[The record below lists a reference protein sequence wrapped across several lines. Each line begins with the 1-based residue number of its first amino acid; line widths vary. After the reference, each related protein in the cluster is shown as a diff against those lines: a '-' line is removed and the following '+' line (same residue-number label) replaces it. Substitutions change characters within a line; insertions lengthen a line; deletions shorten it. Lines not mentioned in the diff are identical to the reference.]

1 MFLGYGSGVK
11 GYKLWNPKTKR
22 AFMSK
27 SVVFNES
34 VMYFDKLSS
43 DVLPDFSEEQV
54 SVEVEHSVE
63 KENVTVDNDGATTS
77 DDSDPDSA
85 GSDDSNVQNSPP
97 VLQPQQSIAA
107 CRNRRNCGP
116 KPRLIEECNIVD
128 YALSCAE
135 QVDHGHEPSTYTEI
149 VG

>member
-1 MFLGYGSGVK
+1 
-11 GYKLWNPKTKR
+11 
-22 AFMSK
+22 MSR

-54 SVEVEHSVE
+54 RVEVEHSVE
-63 KENVTVDNDGATTS
+63 NENVTVDNDGAATS

-85 GSDDSNVQNSPP
+85 GSDDSDSSDFDNNNVQNSSS

-107 CRNRRNCGP
+107 RSACLRKRR
-116 KPRLIEECNIVD
+116 
-128 YALSCAE
+128 LSAVSGSSRE
-135 QVDHGHEPSTYTEI
+135 RRVYLLASLRGLRQD
-149 VG
+149 